1 MPHKCTICNVM
12 FSKKANYDRHL
23 SSQKHQTRESSCHTM
38 FQCIKC
44 FRYFTTK
51 SNCEAHK
58 KNCHP
63 QNSSITAD
71 EQTQENCNTK
81 VSVSHQL
88 KCQKKE
94 IRTLNEK
101 IKILQSQQSQTEIE
115 NLKAKIKALQS
126 PQINILPLRTNISP
140 KIRIQ
145 IREKQNNACGI
156 CKKDISQVFQL
167 DHSIAIQFGGTN
179 HEDNLM
185 ALCCECHAK
194 KSKYEMNYRTEIKA
208 AIFGILQKYMPSL
221 QPAQDAE
228 QNPESGFSEDS

>member
-1 MPHKCTICNVM
+1 MSDFHCHQCNMSFKHKSSLERHYKTKRHIQRSSGQGRVLTCICGKSYSYYQSLCFHRKTCLIHQN
-12 FSKKANYDRHL
+12 HL
-23 SSQKHQTRESSCHTM
+23 NAPCSEEEDNRNQ
-38 FQCIKC
+38 
-44 FRYFTTK
+44 
-51 SNCEAHK
+51 
-58 KNCHP
+58 
-63 QNSSITAD
+63 
-71 EQTQENCNTK
+71 
-81 VSVSHQL
+81 VQL
-88 KCQKKE
+88 DS
-94 IRTLNEK
+94 LPA
-101 IKILQSQQSQTEIE
+101 EIE
-115 NLKAKIKALQS
+115 NLKNQIKDLQAQQINTLS
-126 PQINILPLRTNISP
+126 PQINILQLRTKISP

-156 CKKDISQVFQL
+156 CKKDISYVFQL

-221 QPAQDAE
+221 QPAQGSNLAA